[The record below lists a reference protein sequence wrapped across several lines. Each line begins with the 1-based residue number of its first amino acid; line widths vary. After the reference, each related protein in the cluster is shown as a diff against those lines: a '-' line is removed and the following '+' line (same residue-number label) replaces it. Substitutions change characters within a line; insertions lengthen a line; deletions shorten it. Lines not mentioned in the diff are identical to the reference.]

1 MLEFISLY
9 PLYLTVLTVVLVF
22 LPTTLALGIRITL
35 YRHFQ
40 DSAKKVKRITDKIKN
55 LVDEESKETEILDK
69 IKNLVD
75 EESKETEILD
85 KIKFLVDEKSKK
97 TEILDKIENLVD
109 EEIKKLVDEESK
121 EAEILD
127 EIKNL
132 VNESKLNKIKKVVNE
147 DVQSKKPKILL
158 KLDKRFKWSSQY
170 LETVNTS
177 ALIDEIYGEEKFP
190 FLGFSLG
197 CVKWDYLGTILPNLL
212 LAFGLL
218 GTFWGITTNLTNMS
232 SLINQGSANT
242 VDLIDKLQAPL
253 QSMGIAFITSL
264 VALLCSSILTVAN
277 FFFNTNIARIG
288 LLSSLE
294 DYLDNIVQPT
304 IEGRSRLDRAVNRM
318 VEQQHE
324 FLLNFHNNVTRIL
337 ESSLTQVANRITDGN
352 QETAKLVTQVC
363 NQLNET
369 AVTLSS
375 GGDNFNRATRSF
387 EQQVIRLDSLIQHEN
402 FVRYSTTLD
411 SCATNFKTAIDTL
424 VRSQVT
430 ENLVTTAQNLN
441 STQERFSTT
450 VQSLQGFSNT
460 IQSAIDTL
468 NTSLQNS
475 LAIEEQIRDISQDFY
490 RIQEQNLQ
498 VNTSFSQQTLIH
510 LSDLRNDLAVSNNTL
525 KEKLEQLVISVQ
537 SIEIEQPLSE
547 LSQSFHT
554 SQEKSDQL
562 QTSFSQQTLAHLSDL
577 RNNVVIGNN
586 KLKENLEQLVISL
599 QNMHNNLLETTH
611 NVSNNTERLQSL
623 GDRITKTIQQESGK
637 ETYQSQIIAQ
647 RSEQTVGYLK
657 DIQTLLQ
664 QMIGS
669 LDRLYR
675 QNQNSKSPSDR

>member
-1 MLEFISLY
+1 MLDLSLY
-9 PLYLTVLTVVLVF
+9 PLYLAVLTVLLVF
-22 LPTTLALGIRITL
+22 LPTILAIGIRITL

-40 DSAKKVKRITDKIKN
+40 DSAEKVKRLIN
-55 LVDEESKETEILDK
+55 G
-69 IKNLVD
+69 
-75 EESKETEILD
+75 
-85 KIKFLVDEKSKK
+85 
-97 TEILDKIENLVD
+97 
-109 EEIKKLVDEESK
+109 
-121 EAEILD
+121 
-127 EIKNL
+127 
-132 VNESKLNKIKKVVNE
+132 
-147 DVQSKKPKILL
+147 QSKGIQPKIITRLEE
-158 KLDKRFKWSSQY
+158 RFKRASQY

-190 FLGFSLG
+190 FFGFSLG

-218 GTFWGITTNLTNMS
+218 GTFWGITQNLTNMS
-232 SLINQGSANT
+232 SLINQGSVNT
-242 VDLIDKLQAPL
+242 IDLIDKLQAPL

-318 VEQQHE
+318 VEQQNE
-324 FLLNFHNNVTRIL
+324 FLLNFHNNVTIIL
-337 ESSLTQVANRITDGN
+337 ESSLTKVANRITDGN

-363 NQLNET
+363 NQLTET
-369 AVTLSS
+369 AGTLSN

-411 SCATNFKTAIDTL
+411 SCATNFQNTIDTL

-460 IQSAIDTL
+460 VQSAIDTL

-490 RIQEQNLQ
+490 QIQDNSYQLQ
-498 VNTSFSQQTLIH
+498 TSFSQQTLIH
-510 LSDLRNDLAVSNNTL
+510 LSDLQNNVVIGNNTL

-537 SIEIEQPLSE
+537 SLEIEQSIQE
-547 LSQSFHT
+547 VSQSFHT

-562 QTSFSQQTLAHLSDL
+562 QTSFNQQTLAHLSDL

-586 KLKENLEQLVISL
+586 KINENIEQLVISL

-657 DIQTLLQ
+657 DIQALVQ
-664 QMIGS
+664 QLIGS
-669 LDRLYR
+669 IDRLYR

>member
-1 MLEFISLY
+1 MLDLSLY
-9 PLYLTVLTVVLVF
+9 PLYLAVLTVLLVF
-22 LPTTLALGIRITL
+22 LPTILAIGIRVTL
-35 YRHFQ
+35 YQHFQ
-40 DSAKKVKRITDKIKN
+40 DSAEKVKRLIN
-55 LVDEESKETEILDK
+55 G
-69 IKNLVD
+69 
-75 EESKETEILD
+75 
-85 KIKFLVDEKSKK
+85 
-97 TEILDKIENLVD
+97 
-109 EEIKKLVDEESK
+109 
-121 EAEILD
+121 
-127 EIKNL
+127 
-132 VNESKLNKIKKVVNE
+132 
-147 DVQSKKPKILL
+147 QSKGIQPKIITRLEE
-158 KLDKRFKWSSQY
+158 RFKRASEY

-218 GTFWGITTNLTNMS
+218 GTFWGITTNLTNIS
-232 SLINQGSANT
+232 ELINQGSANSS
-242 VDLIDKLQAPL
+242 DLIDKLQAPL

-318 VEQQHE
+318 VEQQEE
-324 FLLNFHNNVTRIL
+324 FLTRFHERVTEVL
-337 ESSLTQVANRITDGN
+337 ESSLTKVANRITDGN

-411 SCATNFKTAIDTL
+411 SCATNFQAAIDTL

-460 IQSAIDTL
+460 IQSAIDVL

-490 RIQEQNLQ
+490 QIQDNSYQLQ
-498 VNTSFSQQTLIH
+498 TSFNQQTLAH
-510 LSDLRNDLAVSNNTL
+510 LSDLRNNVVIGNNTL
-525 KEKLEQLVISVQ
+525 KEKLEQLLISVQ
-537 SIEIEQPLSE
+537 SLEIEQLLRE
-547 LSQSFHT
+547 VSQIFYT

-586 KLKENLEQLVISL
+586 KINENLEQLVISL

-611 NVSNNTERLQSL
+611 NVNNNTERLQFL

-664 QMIGS
+664 QLSGLLHQQHKNSIPF
-669 LDRLYR
+669 
-675 QNQNSKSPSDR
+675 NPFNNSKSPSDR